1 MHILKILLVFLE
13 VTLNFL
19 ALFVSV
25 LVVLEIESSGK
36 EKVYDLAII
45 KIKQYMP
52 KIEYFWAKFT
62 LNFP

>member
-1 MHILKILLVFLE
+1 MKIAKLDNIGKFNAHFENTPSLYRGQ
-13 VTLNFL
+13 T
-19 ALFVSV
+19 
-25 LVVLEIESSGK
+25 SGK

-52 KIEYFWAKFT
+52 KIEHFWAKFT